1 METLINTKN
10 TSSNTTKT
18 ITSYNGRGKREA
30 IVVEFRV
37 TKSGKK
43 NCPPGGAGWLRKGV
57 RISANFRCGYDD
69 NQTFTP
75 FVCCRILSHYSR
87 ARCNI
92 AFETVHDATLSTH
105 GHGDQP
111 VPLSADIP
119 SERKMV
125 RKMKPRVAAAIDFNR
140 AEIVQASAR
149 FCLRKGTGTRA
160 TL

>member
-1 METLINTKN
+1 METLINTEK

-18 ITSYNGRGKREA
+18 ITSCNGRGEREA
-30 IVVEFRV
+30 IVLEFRV

-92 AFETVHDATLSTH
+92 AFETIHDATLSTH
-105 GHGDQP
+105 GRRPTSSTFRCHSFREKNGEKNETSCRRCYRLQ
-111 VPLSADIP
+111 SCG
-119 SERKMV
+119 
-125 RKMKPRVAAAIDFNR
+125 NR
-140 AEIVQASAR
+140 SASAR